1 MNLKI
6 LCLCK
11 KSGKILDRNCQ
22 NCKLEKNIL
31 AQPKHQPS
39 LKSELIGPKEW
50 HTSQNGTLRH
60 VFVPGSYEIEED
72 FRT

>member
-1 MNLKI
+1 MQ
-6 LCLCK
+6 

-39 LKSELIGPKEW
+39 LKSELVGPKEW
-50 HTSQNGTLRH
+50 HTSTCFCSG
-60 VFVPGSYEIEED
+60 FV
-72 FRT
+72 